1 MRRFKINSAAEV
13 SPSQFENT
21 VDREFLQDL
30 GSVITLEDGSSL
42 DLSKAKLLYNPN
54 TKKIQISDS
63 DNVPPDFIQLAT
75 LTLTPDKPEV
85 SADESFPEPSE
96 EMPEETE
103 AAEETTSEG
112 EEETPEFDD
121 AESGDF
127 FQ

>member
-1 MRRFKINSAAEV
+1 MRKFKINSATEI
-13 SPSQFENT
+13 SPSQFEDT

-30 GSVITLEDGSSL
+30 GSIITLEDGSSL
-42 DLSKAKLLYNPN
+42 DLSKARLLYNPN

-63 DNVPPDFIQLAT
+63 DSLPPDFIQLAT

-85 SADESFPEPSE
+85 SVDESFPEPSE

-103 AAEETTSEG
+103 TREELTVEE

-121 AESGDF
+121 TESGDF